1 MKHTAVIGTGSI
13 GLMLGSFLAKAGED
27 VTMVSQFRPEVAE
40 LLDREGIKVTSG
52 ADEWIQ
58 PVRAVF
64 WKDLPAGELFD
75 IVFITGKSND
85 TSDALDKMLPHLAPD
100 GFVTSLQNGINDDLI
115 ADRAGADRVIPCVC
129 FAGGQ
134 CPEPNHVS
142 THDGYFIIGEPSG
155 ERTGRLEELAAM
167 LSAVKRVEITDDI
180 RAGRWKKL
188 SEVCLTV
195 PVATAS
201 GFPLFSGY
209 GDPLISR
216 VFGRLAV
223 EVMAVEKA
231 CGTEPEPIMGLTGTE
246 WAVLAE
252 RDDPKL
258 SAKFQA
264 SMKLPGPPEGMSPE
278 MGGNGPGMPPDGF
291 PGGPGMP
298 PPEGGPKGPM
308 QPSDAYSNDIAKGR
322 PLEVWYTNGYVM
334 EKAKEAGIDV
344 PANIRLCEM
353 IREIEAG
360 TRKPCR
366 ENLAKLAG

>member
-13 GLMLGSFLAKAGED
+13 GLMLGSFLAKAGQD

-52 ADEWIQ
+52 AEEWIQ

-100 GFVTSLQNGINDDLI
+100 GFVTSLQNGINDDII
-115 ADRAGADRVIPCVC
+115 AERAGEDRVIPCVC

-155 ERTGRLEELAAM
+155 KRTGRLEELAAM
-167 LSAVKRVEITDDI
+167 LSAVKRVEVTDDI

-195 PVATAS
+195 PVATVS

-209 GDPLISR
+209 EDPLISR

-223 EVMAVEKA
+223 EVMAVEKS
-231 CGTEPEPIMGLTGTE
+231 CGTEPEPIMGLTEAE
-246 WAVLAE
+246 WAVLAQRE
-252 RDDPKL
+252 DPEL
-258 SAKFQA
+258 AAKFRD
-264 SMKLPGPPEGMSPE
+264 SMKLPGPPEGMPPE
-278 MGGNGPGMPPDGF
+278 MAGNGPGMPP
-291 PGGPGMP
+291 PG
-298 PPEGGPKGPM
+298 GGPKGPM
-308 QPSDAYSNDIAKGR
+308 QPSDAYSSDIAKGR
-322 PLEVWYTNGYVM
+322 PLEVWYTNGYVI
-334 EKAKEAGIDV
+334 EKAKEAGIEV
-344 PANIRLCEM
+344 PVNIRLCEM

-360 TRKPCR
+360 TRKSCR
-366 ENLAKLAG
+366 ENLAELAG